1 VVGFGSQA
9 WEAILRRRDFIALF
23 GGAAAAWPVT
33 ARAQQP
39 AMPVIGFFFAG
50 SPAGWASYAA
60 AFRKGLQDTG
70 FVEGQNLAIE
80 YRWAEDQ
87 YDRLPALA
95 ADLIQRRV
103 AVIAA
108 SPRAVNAAK
117 ALTATIPIVFFS
129 GGDPV
134 RTGLVASLN
143 RPGGNLTGVT
153 ILASDITAKRFGLL
167 HDLVPQASVIGVF
180 WDSTNNIDPE
190 FAVREVREA
199 ARSLGVPIRVIG
211 AGTESEIEASF
222 ATFALERVDAVF
234 VVNGFF
240 FYSIRDRLAALAA
253 QHRMPLSGE
262 LRGFVEAGGLTS
274 YGPSDTD
281 AMRQVGRYTGRIL
294 KGEKPADLPV
304 MQPTKFEFVL
314 NLKTAKAIGLTVPP
328 SLLAIADD
336 VIE

>member
-1 VVGFGSQA
+1 M
-9 WEAILRRRDFIALF
+9 RRREFITLV
-23 GGAAAAWPVT
+23 GGVAVWPVA
-33 ARAQQP
+33 ARAQTI
-39 AMPVIGFFFAG
+39 PVIGFFFAG
-50 SPAGWASYAA
+50 SPTGWASYAA

-70 FVEGQNLAIE
+70 FVEGQNLAVE

-87 YDRLPALA
+87 YDRLPAIA

-108 SPRAVNAAK
+108 GPRAVNAAK

-129 GGDPV
+129 GSDPV
-134 RTGLVASLN
+134 RLGLVASLN

-153 ILASDITAKRFGLL
+153 ILAGDVTAKRFGLL
-167 HDLVPQASVIGVF
+167 HDLVPHATVIGVL
-180 WDSTNNIDPE
+180 WDSTSIDGG
-190 FAVREVREA
+190 FAVREVEAA
-199 ARSLGVPIRVIG
+199 ARSLGVSIRVIG

-234 VVNGFF
+234 VVNGFL
-240 FYSIRDRLAALAA
+240 FYSLRDRIAALAA
-253 QHRMPLSGE
+253 QHRMPSSGE

-274 YGPSDTD
+274 YGPSDAD
-281 AMRQVGRYTGRIL
+281 AMQQVGRYTGRIL

-314 NLKTAKAIGLTVPP
+314 NLKTAKALGLTV
-328 SLLAIADD
+328 SNQMQLLADE